1 MNTSTNIPQKEG
13 KDWYLQLTSYELA
26 EEIKLKL
33 AQLIPSY
40 KDLIPLLNMFE
51 RLIDLFQAQIN
62 HHMK

>member
-33 AQLIPSY
+33 A
-40 KDLIPLLNMFE
+40 
-51 RLIDLFQAQIN
+51 
-62 HHMK
+62 